1 MIVIK
6 EKTYDSANKQW
17 IVQATVDLASGHRN
31 GCHAVALLSK
41 ATEEDLQE
49 AIRLMYE
56 PE

>member
-1 MIVIK
+1 MIVIE

-17 IVQATVDLASGHRN
+17 IVQATVDLTSGYRRGIHS
-31 GCHAVALLSK
+31 VPLLSK

>member
-1 MIVIK
+1 MIVIE

-17 IVQATVDLASGHRN
+17 IVQATVDLASGYRRGVHS
-31 GCHAVALLSK
+31 VPLLSK

-49 AIRLMYE
+49 AIRLMYD

>member
-6 EKTYDSANKQW
+6 DKTYDSVNKQW
-17 IVQATVDLASGHRN
+17 IVQATVDLTSGYRS
-31 GCHAVALLSK
+31 GQHAVALLSK

>member
-1 MIVIK
+1 MIVIE

-17 IVQATVDLASGHRN
+17 IVQATVNLASGYRS
-31 GCHAVALLSK
+31 GQHAVALLSK

>member
-1 MIVIK
+1 MIVI
-6 EKTYDSANKQW
+6 ESKTYDSATKSWSVN
-17 IVQATVDLASGHRN
+17 ASVDLVSGFRRGTHS
-31 GCHAVALLSK
+31 VPLLSK